1 MKKSQLRKIIKEVIM
16 EQGPIILQ
24 EQTGVPPYA
33 CSPSQMLSSF
43 AAHTSA
49 NNSLNWQQIKICM
62 PNVRKWLMTLFSG
75 TGMQSPIFSLYCPS
89 NPNPIST
96 NAPNQPCQFIQ
107 GRIDT
112 LTTQI
117 SNWTGNPNSQQL
129 AQKQCKLDIFTAM
142 LPWAQ
147 DEWNQPGSMNGC

>member
-49 NNSLNWQQIKICM
+49 NNSLNWQQVSQCM
-62 PNVRKWLMTLFSG
+62 PTVRQWLMNMFKATN
-75 TGMQSPIFSLYCPS
+75 MQTPLFSLYCH
-89 NPNPIST
+89 I
-96 NAPNQPCQFIQ
+96 
-107 GRIDT
+107 
-112 LTTQI
+112 
-117 SNWTGNPNSQQL
+117 
-129 AQKQCKLDIFTAM
+129 
-142 LPWAQ
+142 
-147 DEWNQPGSMNGC
+147 